1 MNKKILLSTAAGV
14 LLITMLACSFSGFL
28 PTNPAQ
34 PGAPA
39 TVPGVPTPLTQQQ
52 QGQPASAPDL
62 VAQQDALI
70 SLYQKVSPSIVTLQT
85 GNSLGS
91 GWIYSSDGYIVTNE
105 HVVSGE
111 TKVEVDF
118 ITGNKVY
125 GNVVGADANSD
136 LAVVKVDLPA
146 DQIHPLALADS
157 DKLQVGQSAI
167 AIGDPLALNG
177 TTLTVGVISGL
188 GRSEESNAQSS
199 GGGFF
204 QTGDFIET
212 DALLNHGNSGG
223 PLLDLDGNVIGVNRS
238 IQIDPSTGI
247 PSGLG
252 YAISSNVVKRVI
264 PELIQK
270 GKFDYPYLG
279 LSFFPDGLSLAQIQ
293 TLGVKNTFGAYITS
307 VTPGGPG
314 DKAGL
319 RAGTQQ
325 TNVQGV
331 NAGGDLIVAVDGRQ
345 VQEFNDLMRYIIVNK
360 APGDTITLSV
370 MRGDQKMDVQLTLGV
385 RPSQ

>member
-1 MNKKILLSTAAGV
+1 M

-28 PTNPAQ
+28 PTSPSQ

-39 TVPGVPTPLTQQQ
+39 TVPGVPTPVTQQQ
-52 QGQPASAPDL
+52 QPASAPNL
-62 VAQQDALI
+62 VAQQDALV

-91 GWIYSSDGYIVTNE
+91 GWVYSADGYIVTNE
-105 HVVSGE
+105 HVVSGQ

-270 GKFDYPYLG
+270 GKFDYPFLG

-293 TLGVKNTFGAYITS
+293 ALGVKNTFGAYITS
-307 VTPGGPG
+307 VTAGGPG

-325 TNVQGV
+325 TNIQGI
-331 NAGGDLIVAVDGRQ
+331 NSGGDLIVAVDGHQ
-345 VQEFNDLMRYIIVNK
+345 VQEFNDLISI
-360 APGDTITLSV
+360 
-370 MRGDQKMDVQLTLGV
+370 
-385 RPSQ
+385 RPTVSRPDGRVPVKDCGKW

>member
-1 MNKKILLSTAAGV
+1 MKLLAH
-14 LLITMLACSFSGFL
+14 F
-28 PTNPAQ
+28 
-34 PGAPA
+34 
-39 TVPGVPTPLTQQQ
+39 
-52 QGQPASAPDL
+52 
-62 VAQQDALI
+62 
-70 SLYQKVSPSIVTLQT
+70 
-85 GNSLGS
+85 
-91 GWIYSSDGYIVTNE
+91 
-105 HVVSGE
+105 
-111 TKVEVDF
+111 
-118 ITGNKVY
+118 
-125 GNVVGADANSD
+125 
-136 LAVVKVDLPA
+136 
-146 DQIHPLALADS
+146 ALARHFFDVFRE
-157 DKLQVGQSAI
+157 Q
-167 AIGDPLALNG
+167 
-177 TTLTVGVISGL
+177 T
-188 GRSEESNAQSS
+188 S
-199 GGGFF
+199 GGRRPG
-204 QTGDFIET
+204 TGSRH
-212 DALLNHGNSGG
+212 LLPR